1 MIDAYEGARWVRART
16 MPRNG
21 TSCGS
26 FAVGSLQKPT
36 HNTHRMA
43 QATTTTTTM
52 SDITPEQEAI
62 CKALGL
68 LAPDWRNPT
77 KVQIECGVAPSSPT
91 QSMTTKTE
99 INSAHSRRSC
109 NVAEM
114 Y

>member
-1 MIDAYEGARWVRART
+1 
-16 MPRNG
+16 
-21 TSCGS
+21 
-26 FAVGSLQKPT
+26 
-36 HNTHRMA
+36 MA
-43 QATTTTTTM
+43 QATNTTTTM

-77 KVQIECGVAPSSPT
+77 KVQCGVAPSSPT

-99 INSAHSRRSC
+99 TNSARSRRSC
-109 NVAEM
+109 NVAET